1 MFSKKFECK
10 FENYEL
16 QKSCTLLSEYFL
28 PLKINKIIAYETF
41 SETVDLDFES
51 SKEQIVDNLKE
62 KVYKKVPDNLK
73 VESENVKI
81 SSTNYGNIVT
91 IYLKSSVYLK
101 YGK

>member
-1 MFSKKFECK
+1 METIICQKCS
-10 FENYEL
+10 YAPLIEL
-16 QKSCTLLSEYFL
+16 
-28 PLKINKIIAYETF
+28 NK
-41 SETVDLDFES
+41 
-51 SKEQIVDNLKE
+51 DNLKE

>member
-1 MFSKKFECK
+1 M
-10 FENYEL
+10 L
-16 QKSCTLLSEYFL
+16 IIL